1 MWITFRATI
10 GKLFRRRRL
19 RRVDAGSSFQN
30 ARLSAMD
37 DDDDD
42 DDDVDATTTLLVLLL
57 FVLCI
62 FSGGVQRRRRRF
74 FPCCAKVSVIRARKM
89 GTSSVKSIF

>member
-1 MWITFRATI
+1 MWITFAATI

-19 RRVDAGSSFQN
+19 RRVDAGSSFRN

-42 DDDVDATTTLLVLLL
+42 DDDATTTLLVSLL
-57 FVLCI
+57 FGFVH
-62 FSGGVQRRRRRF
+62 F
-74 FPCCAKVSVIRARKM
+74 
-89 GTSSVKSIF
+89 